1 MTKTWDEDVIIASAD
16 LDVVARLTAARFAE
30 REQEVQRLSR
40 VDELN
45 TSASALSRALAAM
58 NRHALSECR
67 GSHSKWDVGEDCRA
81 FHEALSAYAAVVH
94 GIAED
99 YRGLAADTVA
109 PEQQQQQPP
118 ARRRNLTI
126 V

>member
-16 LDVVARLTAARFAE
+16 LDVVARLTAARFEE
-30 REQEVQRLSR
+30 REQEIQRLSR
-40 VDELN
+40 IEELN
-45 TSASALSRALAAM
+45 TSASALSRALAEM

-67 GSHSKWDVGEDCRA
+67 GSHSKWDVGADGRA
-81 FHEALSAYAAVVH
+81 FHEALRAYAAVVH

-99 YRGLAADTVA
+99 YRGLATAA
-109 PEQQQQQPP
+109 SAQAEQQQKPA